1 MLAAGRCSQPKSFP
15 DFWEKITVLL
25 YPLRG
30 RWGRGR
36 SRLGNSAWGALGFS
50 GLFCSIP
57 QSETSPV
64 SIRENP
70 SEHSLGLPPGPQ
82 VSKGKR
88 DSTAPHICSVAQRAY
103 RTLLAQRRDQAIVPM
118 GRSGAGK
125 TTSCQLALEHL
136 VGTVGSVD
144 GRVSGRVWVSD
155 AAQGL
160 R

>member
-1 MLAAGRCSQPKSFP
+1 M
-15 DFWEKITVLL
+15 
-25 YPLRG
+25 
-30 RWGRGR
+30 
-36 SRLGNSAWGALGFS
+36 
-50 GLFCSIP
+50 
-57 QSETSPV
+57 
-64 SIRENP
+64 
-70 SEHSLGLPPGPQ
+70 
-82 VSKGKR
+82 
-88 DSTAPHICSVAQRAY
+88 AQRAY

-155 AAQGL
+155 MAQGL